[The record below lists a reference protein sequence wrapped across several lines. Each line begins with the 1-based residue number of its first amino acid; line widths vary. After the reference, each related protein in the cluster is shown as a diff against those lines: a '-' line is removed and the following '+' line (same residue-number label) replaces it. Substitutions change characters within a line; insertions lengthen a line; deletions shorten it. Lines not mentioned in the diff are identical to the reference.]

1 MSKVKLKISE
11 KHLNSLVYC
20 FGFLDKTPHKDRA
33 VKVARSVLDKVI
45 LKFKKK
51 QLEAQMESSLFTKSK
66 KHNFTLEYHEAH
78 FLEQFTIL
86 TADQPLNDYD
96 RNVIRLIQTTLN
108 QQLA

>member
-1 MSKVKLKISE
+1 MKIKLKISE
-11 KHLNSLVYC
+11 KQLNSLVYS
-20 FGFLDKTPHKDRA
+20 FNFIDRKPQRDRG

-51 QLEAQMESSLFTKSK
+51 QLEVQMGATLFTRTK
-66 KHNFTLEYHEAH
+66 KHLFTLEYYEAH

-86 TADQPLNDYD
+86 IDAHPLNDYD
-96 RNVIRLIQTTLN
+96 RNVIRFIQSTLN